1 MSKKPLPKNFS
12 QKISQKKFLINTLT
26 IFPQAFKGLLD
37 VSIIGSARKK
47 GIWDLQITDIKDF
60 VDKSNNIDDKP
71 YGGGPGM
78 ILKADVLQNAYNKAL
93 STIEESTN
101 KYQKIML
108 TPRGKRLN
116 QDIVK
121 ELSKSEGLII
131 VCGRY
136 EGVDQRFIDYNELR
150 EISLGDF
157 VLSGGEPAA
166 VALID
171 AIIRLLP
178 NVLGNPSSLLE
189 ESFNNDLL
197 EYLQYTKP
205 RVWKNIKVPE
215 VLLSGDHKKIKDW
228 RLENSITFKKKKK
241 DR

>member
-1 MSKKPLPKNFS
+1 MKF
-12 QKISQKKFLINTLT
+12 SQKKFLINAVT
-26 IFPQAFKGLLD
+26 IFPEAFKGLLD
-37 VSIIGSARKK
+37 ISIIGSARKK
-47 GIWDLQITDIKDF
+47 GIWDLRVTDIKKF
-60 VDKSNNIDDKP
+60 ADKNNNIDDKP

-215 VLLSGDHKKIKDW
+215 VLLSGDHKKIKEW
-228 RLENSITFKKKKK
+228 RLKNSITFKKKKK

>member
-1 MSKKPLPKNFS
+1 MKFRK
-12 QKISQKKFLINTLT
+12 KKFLINAIT
-26 IFPQAFKGLLD
+26 IFPQAFEGLLD
-37 VSIIGSARKK
+37 ISIIGSARKK

-78 ILKADVLQNAYNKAL
+78 ILKADVLQNAYNEAL
-93 STIEESTN
+93 STIEESIK

-108 TPRGKRLN
+108 SPRGKRLN

-121 ELSKSEGLII
+121 ELSKSEGLIV

-150 EISLGDF
+150 EISVGDF

-166 VALID
+166 VTLID

-178 NVLGNPSSLLE
+178 NVLGNPSSLIE
-189 ESFNNDLL
+189 ESFNNDLI

-228 RLENSITFKKKKK
+228 RLKNSITFKKKKK

>member
-1 MSKKPLPKNFS
+1 MKF
-12 QKISQKKFLINTLT
+12 SQKKFLINAVT
-26 IFPQAFKGLLD
+26 IFPEAFEGLLD

-47 GIWDLQITDIKDF
+47 GIWDLQITDIKNF
-60 VDKSNNIDDKP
+60 ADKNNNIDDKP

-78 ILKADVLQNAYNKAL
+78 ILKADTLQYAYEDAIANMEKN
-93 STIEESTN
+93 TK

-108 TPRGKRLN
+108 TPRGTRLN

-121 ELSKSEGLII
+121 EFSKSDGLVI

-136 EGVDQRFIDYNELR
+136 EGVDQRFIDYNDLR
-150 EISLGDF
+150 EISVGDF

-166 VALID
+166 VTLID
-171 AIIRLLP
+171 AVIRLLP
-178 NVLGNPSSLLE
+178 NVLGNPSSLVE
-189 ESFNNDLL
+189 ESFNNDLI
-197 EYLQYTKP
+197 EYIQYTKP
-205 RVWKNIKVPE
+205 RSWKNIAVPQ

-228 RLENSITFKKKKK
+228 RLKNSIIFKKKKK

>member
-1 MSKKPLPKNFS
+1 MKFR
-12 QKISQKKFLINTLT
+12 QKKFLINAIT
-26 IFPQAFKGLLD
+26 IFPQAFEGLLD
-37 VSIIGSARKK
+37 ISIIGSARKK

-78 ILKADVLQNAYNKAL
+78 IIKADVLQNAYNEAL
-93 STIEESTN
+93 STIEESTK

-121 ELSKSEGLII
+121 ELSKSEGLIV

-150 EISLGDF
+150 EISVGDF

-166 VALID
+166 VTLID

-189 ESFNNDLL
+189 ESFNNDLI

-205 RVWKNIKVPE
+205 RVWKNLKVPE

-228 RLENSITFKKKKK
+228 RLENSIAFNKKKK